1 MKIKSLILG
10 MLSFAAVVA
19 CTQEQLVT
27 PKLDVDKTEVS
38 VEAAAGEAT
47 INVTS
52 NVEWKATSDADWVS
66 VDPSS
71 GKGAEKAVAVKI
83 TADDNASEQA
93 RTATVVVEAGDL
105 TKTVKV
111 TQAGK
116 SEEPGPEP
124 GPEYTLDGKQWV
136 FTWSAMNVEAV
147 ADLGVTQEGTIIL
160 AVDGA
165 IMGMTGY
172 VPYITG
178 TYEVKPT
185 DGTSGVVEF
194 VDPADPSATKI
205 SISYKDLTETT
216 VKFTLEAFQ
225 MVDVEAVAAAEK
237 IEIGAGEPEPEPE
250 AKKYLLVGDAVPCGW
265 DPANG
270 VVLTLKDGYYVAK
283 GVEITAKK
291 GMHFTLN
298 EKWDGSIKG
307 KEGLIRPNTIG
318 EVGNNDISL
327 TEGGKF
333 DVYFAETLDKFYFM
347 SEGKLP
353 SEATEHEPIE
363 VSWGV
368 CGTLVGN
375 SWGSTDDPVM
385 TKEGEWYVAKGIQF
399 ESEINFKVRG
409 NNSWADDVKWGV
421 AVQDQV
427 CSLNSAI
434 AVSTCTEFKAAN
446 SGASDNPNIY
456 IAAPVGEYD
465 IYFSLEKKE
474 VWVMNPGLKPGDDAP
489 VLEETYTVTGTMTDN
504 QWNNNGAIGLMTLEG
519 NYYVAKNLPFV
530 WSSSI
535 YEDSNVDAMEFK
547 ICKTGT
553 WDAYGLSEGTPA
565 QSANT
570 EIAVTYGG
578 GNIVVSAPAGSYDVY
593 FDKANGKLWVM
604 TAGLKPG
611 ETEPQPAASEWS
623 LVGSFNN
630 WTPAEG
636 LDLVEFDTDYYVYKG
651 FTMESSTEFKFV
663 KNKNWGGDMGGNG
676 RIEPDTIQPTGGSN
690 ISVTA
695 AGTYDVFL
703 AKSLDKFYVMT
714 PGKTPADATEP
725 TPVDPSTF
733 TWGMMGCFVDNQWGS
748 DVPMTKE
755 GEWLVAKN
763 AQFTE
768 LTFKIRANASWAD
781 ATNIGFAP
789 GSDKGEINKAVAVV
803 TAEYSKANHGGDAAD
818 IKLNGEPGAYDVY
831 FNYEKLEL
839 WVMTPGTKPG
849 ETPAANT
856 VDGKQ
861 WMFSWNAMG
870 MPIPAVADLGV
881 TEPGAFVFAV
891 DGSMMGQTGYMP
903 YLVGVYEVKP
913 TDATSGVIEVV
924 DLSDPMQTKIPISYS
939 ELTETTVKINQT
951 SLGIVDVVAT
961 VSPSFID
968 VMGSSSQPD
977 PTPFAASTDFTGK
990 IPAAGGTFT
999 IKVEGEASWA
1009 ADLTKV
1015 NVEGF
1020 ALSQNEGTGNAVIT
1034 VTIPAN
1040 TTPEERSF
1048 RFWIYS
1054 EDYVAVPDY
1063 EFKVTQEAASE
1074 PKETVLAEWLFN
1086 KETLSGYADSF
1097 GTTAGLVD
1105 KTAGDGGQFV
1115 NSNVSGNGKIT
1126 YVQVDKTELNALSDK
1141 NGKVYE
1147 PSRIVGSSG
1156 HPYVT
1161 ASWIGDYWLFAAESE
1176 SSLPAGTKV
1185 NISFITRT
1193 SKTGMKYWRL
1203 EYLDGGEWKPAMA
1216 TETIEGTETSYNIVM
1231 NADGSTNVK
1240 IDATVTLAAA
1250 ADKVQFR
1257 MLCVA
1262 VDQANGNGALEGLN
1276 GGTCRIAGAAGTSPV
1291 IKIVE

>member
-38 VEAAAGEAT
+38 VEAVAGEAT

-52 NVEWKATSDADWVS
+52 NVEWKASSDADWVS
-66 VDPSS
+66 INPSS
-71 GKGAEKAVAVKI
+71 GKDAKKAVAVKI
-83 TADDNASEQA
+83 TAEDNDSEQA
-93 RTATVVVEAGDL
+93 RTATVIVEAGDL
-105 TKTVKV
+105 EKTVKV

-194 VDPADPSATKI
+194 VDPTDPSATKI
-205 SISYKDLTETT
+205 SISYKELTETT

-298 EKWDGSIKG
+298 ASWEGSIKG

-375 SWGSTDDPVM
+375 SWGATDDPVM

-446 SGASDNPNIY
+446 SGAGDNPNIF

-519 NYYVAKNLPFV
+519 DYYVAKNLPFV
-530 WSSSI
+530 WSSSL
-535 YEDSNVDAMEFK
+535 YEDSSVDAMEFK

-553 WDAYGLSEGTPA
+553 WDAYGLSDGTPA

-611 ETEPQPAASEWS
+611 ETPVEKPYTIVAENVMEANEIIPYNESCLIVRGKDLMIYRMAYNSAD
-623 LVGSFNN
+623 GTFA
-630 WTPAEG
+630 PAE
-636 LDLVEFDTDYYVYKG
+636 LKADWSSYV
-651 FTMESSTEFKFV
+651 TL
-663 KNKNWGGDMGGNG
+663 W
-676 RIEPDTIQPTGGSN
+676 
-690 ISVTA
+690 
-695 AGTYDVFL
+695 L
-703 AKSLDKFYVMT
+703 AKG
-714 PGKTPADATEP
+714 PGNYLHFGNMYDTWAVYNCGDDASTLPA
-725 TPVDPSTF
+725 
-733 TWGMMGCFVDNQWGS
+733 W
-748 DVPMTKE
+748 
-755 GEWLVAKN
+755 
-763 AQFTE
+763 
-768 LTFKIRANASWAD
+768 
-781 ATNIGFAP
+781 
-789 GSDKGEINKAVAVV
+789 
-803 TAEYSKANHGGDAAD
+803 
-818 IKLNGEPGAYDVY
+818 
-831 FNYEKLEL
+831 
-839 WVMTPGTKPG
+839 
-849 ETPAANT
+849 
-856 VDGKQ
+856 DG
-861 WMFSWNAMG
+861 
-870 MPIPAVADLGV
+870 ICDGV
-881 TEPGAFVFAV
+881 NE
-891 DGSMMGQTGYMP
+891 
-903 YLVGVYEVKP
+903 
-913 TDATSGVIEVV
+913 GVIV
-924 DLSDPMQTKIPISYS
+924 
-939 ELTETTVKINQT
+939 
-951 SLGIVDVVAT
+951 G
-961 VSPSFID
+961 
-968 VMGSSSQPD
+968 
-977 PTPFAASTDFTGK
+977 AASTYWPVRTGHPTGILGFLGDGQLLYYGLDDKARLQKQADGVTNVYAYTTGFNFAAYSSKSFCYGFELVCVDLEGKMWLHTWDAATLTYSLTPKQIGSGWDKFTHL
-990 IPAAGGTFT
+990 IPWGD
-999 IKVEGEASWA
+999 
-1009 ADLTKV
+1009 DLLARD
-1015 NVEGF
+1015 G
-1020 ALSQNEGTGNAVIT
+1020 EGTLYRYKFNLD
-1034 VTIPAN
+1034 N
-1040 TTPEERSF
+1040 
-1048 RFWIYS
+1048 FW
-1054 EDYVAVPDY
+1054 E
-1063 EFKVTQEAASE
+1063 
-1074 PKETVLAEWLFN
+1074 
-1086 KETLSGYADSF
+1086 
-1097 GTTAGLVD
+1097 
-1105 KTAGDGGQFV
+1105 
-1115 NSNVSGNGKIT
+1115 
-1126 YVQVDKTELNALSDK
+1126 
-1141 NGKVYE
+1141 
-1147 PSRIVGSSG
+1147 
-1156 HPYVT
+1156 
-1161 ASWIGDYWLFAAESE
+1161 
-1176 SSLPAGTKV
+1176 
-1185 NISFITRT
+1185 
-1193 SKTGMKYWRL
+1193 
-1203 EYLDGGEWKPAMA
+1203 
-1216 TETIEGTETSYNIVM
+1216 
-1231 NADGSTNVK
+1231 
-1240 IDATVTLAAA
+1240 
-1250 ADKVQFR
+1250 
-1257 MLCVA
+1257 
-1262 VDQANGNGALEGLN
+1262 
-1276 GGTCRIAGAAGTSPV
+1276 
-1291 IKIVE
+1291 VE